1 MSTTLAPEAAAG
13 GGEPPADNAQVAD
26 VADDL
31 QGRLRRIRSG
41 LVRPLP
47 HDRWTSWVLA
57 LAVTTLAGVLRFW
70 QLGRP
75 PAITFDE
82 TYYAKGGISLWRYGI
97 ERDAIDN
104 ADKLLAQG
112 NADVF
117 KDTADYVVHPLV
129 GKWIIGSGTE
139 LFGITPF
146 GWRFG
151 TAAMGTLM
159 VLVLAR
165 AGRRLFGSTLLG
177 LFAALLLA
185 VDGTAIVMSRIAL
198 LDGILAAFV
207 VFAFACL
214 LIDRDRSRLAF
225 ANRMAKTPRDERGRW
240 SGAGPRL
247 GLRPWRIAAGV
258 MLGLA
263 LGTKWSALWFI
274 AAFGVLT
281 VLWDMGA
288 RRRAGLPSPFT
299 AMLRR
304 DAVPAFVSLVVVAV
318 VVYIATWT
326 GWFLSDDGWDRQ
338 WAASN
343 PTAWPLIPDALR
355 SLWHWHSSMFSF
367 HSTLTSSHPYE
378 SNAWGWLIQARPTA
392 IHYQDVTG
400 CGADKCT
407 SAVTALGNP
416 ALWWS
421 AVVAVPY
428 LLIEW
433 AGRRDWRAGAILCGF
448 AAAWVPW
455 LVLFNGRTVFQFY
468 AVVIAP
474 FACLAV
480 AYGLGRILG
489 STDASPRRRT
499 VGAAVVA
506 GYLGIALLAAAFFI
520 PVWTAE
526 PMSYADWAQRMWF
539 KSWI

>member
-1 MSTTLAPEAAAG
+1 VSTTLAPEALADD
-13 GGEPPADNAQVAD
+13 GEPLAPEDSAERDD
-26 VADDL
+26 VE
-31 QGRLRRIRSG
+31 GRLRRIRG
-41 LVRPLP
+41 ALVRPLP
-47 HDRWTSWVLA
+47 DDRAFSWLLAIGVTA
-57 LAVTTLAGVLRFW
+57 LAGILRFW

-75 PAITFDE
+75 PQITFDE
-82 TYYAKGGISLWRYGI
+82 TYYVKGGISLWRYGI
-97 ERDAIDN
+97 ERDAVDN

-112 NADVF
+112 NGDVF
-117 KDTADYVVHPLV
+117 QETADYVVHPLV
-129 GKWIIGSGTE
+129 GKWLIGSGTE
-139 LFGITPF
+139 IFGITPF
-146 GWRFG
+146 GWRFA
-151 TAAMGTLM
+151 TALLGTLM
-159 VLVLAR
+159 VLVVAR

-177 LFAALLLA
+177 FAAALLLA

-214 LIDRDRSRLAF
+214 LVDRDRSRALLAE
-225 ANRMAKTPRDERGRW
+225 RMAATPRDEKGRW
-240 SGAGPRL
+240 SGAGPSL
-247 GLRPWRIAAGV
+247 GLRPWRLAAGL

-274 AAFGVLT
+274 AAFGLLT
-281 VLWDMGA
+281 VLWDVGA
-288 RRRAGLPSPFT
+288 RRRAGLSSPFT

-304 DAVPAFVSLVVVAV
+304 DAFPAFVSLVGIAV

-343 PTAWPLIPDALR
+343 PATWPLIPDAVR
-355 SLWHWHSSMFSF
+355 SLWHWHTSMYSF

-400 CGADKCT
+400 CGAEKCT
-407 SAVTALGNP
+407 SAVTAVGNP
-416 ALWWS
+416 LVWWS
-421 AVVAVPY
+421 AVLAVPY
-428 LLIEW
+428 LIIEW

-455 LVLFNGRTVFQFY
+455 LILFNGRTVFQFY

-480 AYGLGRILG
+480 AYALGRILG
-489 STDASPRRRT
+489 PKGASQRRRT
-499 VGAAVVA
+499 IGAGVVGA
-506 GYLGIALLAAAFFI
+506 YLGLVLLAAAFFI

-526 PMSYADWAQRMWF
+526 SISYADWARRMWF